1 MLNFLFYLC
10 RMKLEKKK
18 DLTRIAELMD
28 IIRDVRKVMRSH
40 FMKKMKEHH
49 FDVTIEMLEVLYI
62 LWSKDNINQQ
72 EIVDKTNRNKA
83 SITSLIDNLTA
94 RALVQRNP
102 DPTDRRNNLIAL
114 TKEGKNYQEK
124 LIPILEEV
132 YQSFQ
137 ADITSE
143 ELENTI
149 NVLQKIN
156 KKMME

>member
-1 MLNFLFYLC
+1 
-10 RMKLEKKK
+10 MKFEKEK
-18 DLTRIAELMD
+18 DLARISELMD
-28 IIRDVRKVMRSH
+28 IIRNVRKAMRSH
-40 FMKKMKEHH
+40 FMKKMKEHQ

-83 SITSLIDNLTA
+83 SITSLIDNMTA
-94 RALVQRNP
+94 RMLVQRIP

-114 TKEGKNYQEK
+114 TKEGRNYQEK
-124 LIPILEEV
+124 LIPLLKEV

-137 ADITSE
+137 MDISSE

-156 KKMME
+156 IKMME